1 MLPAV
6 SLGLR
11 MAGFRRVRSLML
23 PADGAAA
30 EKADLPAARMI
41 ARIVHGAAGWSPFRA
56 NCLAR
61 SLVLCRLLRIRG
73 LAHDLHIGVATP
85 DGDFAA
91 HAWVEHAGVALA
103 EPESVGDRY
112 ASFDHTLLTKGP

>member
-1 MLPAV
+1 MH
-6 SLGLR
+6 
-11 MAGFRRVRSLML
+11 

-30 EKADLPAARMI
+30 GKADLPAARTI

-56 NCLAR
+56 GCLAR
-61 SLVLCRLLRIRG
+61 SLVLCRLLRVHG

-85 DGDFAA
+85 GGDFAA
-91 HAWVEHAGVALA
+91 HAWVEHAGEPLA

-112 ASFDHTLLTKGP
+112 ASFDHTLLTKGS